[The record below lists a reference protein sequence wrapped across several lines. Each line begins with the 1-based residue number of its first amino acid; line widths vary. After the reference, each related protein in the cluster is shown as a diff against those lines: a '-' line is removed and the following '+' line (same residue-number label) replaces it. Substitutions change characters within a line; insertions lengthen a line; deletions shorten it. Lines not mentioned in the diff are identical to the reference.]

1 MHQPLSRACYI
12 GAVLTALIHIA
23 GEQLLLHPHRA
34 LYWHRMRWLVVS
46 DLHLGKAAHLRK
58 GGLALPEGSDE
69 RTLQRL
75 DGLLAHFLPE
85 RLIILGDLFHSS
97 HNMAWAPFAAWC
109 GQQHCAI
116 HLVPGNHDVLA
127 DRRYAEAGIQLCDES
142 VEEGPFVF
150 THDGTAKLG
159 GYVLGGHVHPGVLLR
174 GLGRQRLRMPC
185 FWFGARNGLLPAFGM
200 GTGLHLIE
208 PLPGER
214 VHACTDQAVLD
225 VSGALA
231 GHSPQRRT
239 K

>member
-1 MHQPLSRACYI
+1 VPAFDHYLRH
-12 GAVLTALIHIA
+12 VLTAEIDIA
-23 GEQLLLHPHRA
+23 GERLLLHPHRA
-34 LYWHRMRWLVVS
+34 LYWPRLRWLVVS

-58 GGLALPEGSDE
+58 GGLALPEGHDAH
-69 RTLQRL
+69 TLARL
-75 DGLLAHFLPE
+75 NGLLASFTPQ

-97 HNMAWAPFAAWC
+97 HNSAWAPFAAWC
-109 GQQHCAI
+109 AQQQATI

-127 DRRYAEAGIQLCDES
+127 DRRYAEAGIRVCDES

-150 THDGTAKLG
+150 THDGTAELG
-159 GYVLGGHVHPGVLLR
+159 GYVLGGHLHPGVVLS
-174 GLGRQRLRMPC
+174 GMGRQRLRLPC

-231 GHSPQRRT
+231 GHSPSRRA